1 MPDFDEESVF
11 GTKRK
16 ALAAHELGQNLDDL
30 SAPELAERIELLRSE
45 IERLE
50 RAIAARLATRTAAD
64 AAFKL

>member
-11 GTKRK
+11 GAKRK
-16 ALAAHELGQNLDDL
+16 APAAHELGQNLDDL
-30 SAPELAERIELLRSE
+30 SAPELAERIVLLRSE

-50 RAIAARLATRTAAD
+50 RAIAARQATRSAAD